1 MFQILLNSRNP
12 WTAKGAEGKEGCQLT
27 AMPAE
32 ALAKVGCRLTAEK
45 LAKFGSF
52 VYNF

>member
-1 MFQILLNSRNP
+1 MTFGHRGAKFVDI
-12 WTAKGAEGKEGCQLT
+12 KGAEGKEGCQLT

-45 LAKFGSF
+45 LAKFESLVYSF
-52 VYNF
+52 

>member
-1 MFQILLNSRNP
+1 LVIGSWPLEIHY
-12 WTAKGAEGKEGCQLT
+12 GAERKEGCQLT

-45 LAKFGSF
+45 LAKFESLVYSF
-52 VYNF
+52 